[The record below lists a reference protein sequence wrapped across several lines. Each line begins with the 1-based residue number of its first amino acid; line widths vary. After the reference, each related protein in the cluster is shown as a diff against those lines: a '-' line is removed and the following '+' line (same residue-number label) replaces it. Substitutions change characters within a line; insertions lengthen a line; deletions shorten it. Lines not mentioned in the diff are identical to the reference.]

1 MLLTLHS
8 DEPRNFSRN
17 AALAGA
23 GAAGAGGAYAATR
36 HNDNFDDST
45 HTDRSFPLSGGAIA
59 PSSDK
64 RPASSTYSQDASVPA
79 STSGTPGNI
88 RGLNTGTA
96 GGTGASSGDAALA
109 NLGLERHSAIDHSG
123 HSHEFHGDPC
133 ETEPAE
139 KTLPFIPGPHATV
152 AANMLDPHIPGE
164 FPTDDGIDPHGSH
177 NLGGFGQPTQ
187 SSEPTSGHHLGRDV
201 GIVGGAGV
209 AGIGAHEALK
219 DHSSPV
225 QQSTSSPQTG
235 SHAEYPAPL
244 GSHEALADRTLPP
257 QQPAY
262 SSPSQTSLNQPE
274 SSSNDH
280 HLGRNAALA
289 GGAGAAGLGA
299 YAATKDRSE
308 PTDAQ
313 LSHGSSALNPSATQ
327 SGASQPIAQ
336 SQTPQHV
343 AGNPLTGAREPQ
355 KEHHYGRDA
364 GLVGG
369 AGAAGYGADQYLKDR
384 NTTGPASSGSD
395 GIVTEPRTGL
405 PMNVGKYGAGTGGT
419 DANPAIASHYDDPVR
434 SDPYGAQQQQPLGQE
449 KEHHYGRDAALAGGA
464 GAAGLGA
471 YEYSKDRGNTDP
483 TSTRASEP
491 FSNTADSRIQP
502 GTAATSSSTAPYGSQ
517 TLNRTDP
524 RVENQPLAQDPEHH
538 YGRNAALAGGAG
550 AAGVAGYSALQDGRG
565 DTGPAS
571 KTIGPH
577 KSNIANIVD
586 PRVQPEPEKMKDHTT
601 SGPWQSDTLNKLD
614 PKVESDPSKADVKAH
629 GYASGVP
636 TQPLQQQQRQQLSE
650 DQDKEHHYGRDA
662 ALVGGT
668 GAAAYGATQ
677 AYDSHEQEKLAKE
690 QAKEQEKQAKHDAK
704 EHDKAA
710 KHDAK
715 EADKQSKH
723 DAHEAEKAR
732 KKEEE
737 KHAKEQEKL
746 SKHQSKEAEK
756 AEEKR
761 LKEEEKAEEKRQKEL
776 EKLHH
781 DKEKEDAKLAS
792 ARYDEAEAKHN
803 KHNKLHKEAPEE
815 REEKGGIIHRI
826 FHHKHYEREGA
837 DNINREGPGFD
848 ENKFSGAAGD
858 EAFESRG
865 SAVPSSSTAGGVG
878 GQSALGKSSFEQ
890 PGMGGEGDGM
900 VTESTTGLPMNVGK
914 YGHTGGTDGNEAI
927 AGHYAK

>member
-1 MLLTLHS
+1 
-8 DEPRNFSRN
+8 
-17 AALAGA
+17 LAGA
-23 GAAGAGGAYAATR
+23 GAAAGAGGAYAATR
-36 HNDNFDDST
+36 HNDNIDDST

-59 PSSDK
+59 PHSEK
-64 RPASSTYSQDASVPA
+64 RPASSTYSQDASVPV
-79 STSGTPGNI
+79 STSGTSGNI

-96 GGTGASSGDAALA
+96 GGTGATSGEAALA

-152 AANMLDPHIPGE
+152 AANLLDPHVPGE
-164 FPTDDGIDPHGSH
+164 FPSDDGIDPHGSH
-177 NLGGFGQPTQ
+177 NLAGLSQPIQ
-187 SSEPTSGHHLGRDV
+187 SSEPASGHHLGRDAAL
-201 GIVGGAGV
+201 VGGAGA
-209 AGIGAHEALK
+209 AGLGAHEALR
-219 DHSSPV
+219 DHSAPA

-262 SSPSQTSLNQPE
+262 SSS
-274 SSSNDH
+274 DV
-280 HLGRNAALA
+280 
-289 GGAGAAGLGA
+289 
-299 YAATKDRSE
+299 
-308 PTDAQ
+308 
-313 LSHGSSALNPSATQ
+313 
-327 SGASQPIAQ
+327 SQPIVH

-364 GLVGG
+364 ALVGG
-369 AGAAGYGADQYLKDR
+369 AGAAGYGANEYLKDR
-384 NTTGPASSGSD
+384 NTTDPMSSGSD
-395 GIVTEPRTGL
+395 GIVIEPRTGL
-405 PMNVGKYGAGTGGT
+405 PMNVGKYGHATGGT
-419 DANPAIASHYDDPVR
+419 DANPAIASHYDDPVG
-434 SDPYGAQQQQPLGQE
+434 SDSYGAQQQQPLGQE

-483 TSTRASEP
+483 TSARASEP
-491 FSNTADSRIQP
+491 FSNTADSRVQP
-502 GTAATSSSTAPYGSQ
+502 GTATTTSTTAPLGSHPMNQ
-517 TLNRTDP
+517 ADP
-524 RVENQPLAQDPEHH
+524 RFENQPLAQDPEHH

-550 AAGVAGYSALQDGRG
+550 AAGVAGYSALQNDRG

-586 PRVQPEPEKMKDHTT
+586 PRVRPEPEKMRDHTT
-601 SGPWQSDTLNKLD
+601 AGPWQSDTLNKLD

-629 GYASGVP
+629 GYATGVA
-636 TQPLQQQQRQQLSE
+636 TQPLQQQQRQQLPE
-650 DQDKEHHYGRDA
+650 EQDKDHHYGRDA

-715 EADKQSKH
+715 EAEKQSKH

-746 SKHQSKEAEK
+746 EKHHDKEAEK

-761 LKEEEKAEEKRQKEL
+761 LKEEEKRQKEL

-781 DKEKEDAKLAS
+781 EKEKEDAKLAS

-815 REEKGGIIHRI
+815 REEKGGILHRI

-848 ENKFSGAAGD
+848 EDKFSGAAGD
-858 EAFESRG
+858 EAFDSSRG
-865 SAVPSSSTAGGVG
+865 AHAATGGEP
-878 GQSALGKSSFEQ
+878 SALGKSSFEQ

-900 VTESTTGLPMNVGK
+900 VTEPTTGLPMNVGK